1 MRTKSH
7 ISQYLRQLHN
17 LLLGFVKHMLI
28 IRNSQKADMSAM
40 LTIINEAAHAYRGV
54 IPDDRWREPYMP
66 PDELEKEIAEGI
78 RFWIAEEEN
87 RLLGVMGIQ
96 DKGEVAL
103 VRHAYVSP
111 GTQRMG
117 IGTRLL
123 RHVESLTDK
132 PILVGTWA
140 DASWAIE
147 FYRRSGFTVVPRR
160 QKDALL
166 RRYWSIHSRQ
176 IESSVVLADERWMG
190 AQQPAPADG

>member
-1 MRTKSH
+1 
-7 ISQYLRQLHN
+7 
-17 LLLGFVKHMLI
+17 MLI
-28 IRNSQKADMSAM
+28 IRNSQEADQSAM
-40 LTIINEAAHAYRGV
+40 LTIVNEAAHAYRGV
-54 IPDDRWREPYMP
+54 IPKDRWREPYMP
-66 PDELEKEIAEGI
+66 PDELEKEIEGGI
-78 RFWIAEEEN
+78 RFWIAEEED

-147 FYRRSGFTVVPRR
+147 FYRRNGFTVVPRG

-176 IESSVVLADERWMG
+176 IESSVVLADDRWMG
-190 AQQPAPADG
+190 AQQKAPADC

>member
-1 MRTKSH
+1 
-7 ISQYLRQLHN
+7 
-17 LLLGFVKHMLI
+17 
-28 IRNSQKADMSAM
+28 
-40 LTIINEAAHAYRGV
+40 
-54 IPDDRWREPYMP
+54 MP
-66 PDELEKEIAEGI
+66 PYELEKEIAEGVG
-78 RFWIAEEEN
+78 FWIAEEEE

-147 FYRRSGFTVVPRR
+147 FYRRSGFSVVPRR
-160 QKDALL
+160 QKGALL
-166 RRYWSIHSRQ
+166 RRYWSIHPKQ

-190 AQQPAPADG
+190 AQQHAPVDG